1 MTSGVM
7 SGAEGARGAQAA
19 SLHGAQTMSQHDTE
33 APVPFKNWVAV
44 IGSAIGAFMAVLDI
58 QITASSLRDIQGG
71 LGASVD
77 EGSWIST
84 AYLIAEIVTIPL
96 TGWLS
101 QVFSRRVYITFNAAL
116 FIIFSML
123 CGLAHDLPTMIVWRA
138 AQGFTGGVLIPMSF
152 STILTMLPKSKQ
164 PIGLAIFGMTATF
177 APSIGPAVGGFITD
191 TLSWQY
197 IFFLN
202 LIPGIALISMLLY
215 ALPAEKFKL
224 DLLKRSDIPGIISMS
239 VGLSCLIYV
248 LEEGQRKDWFG
259 SELIQRAAV
268 VAGISLTFFIMREL
282 MAKYPLVNLGLLL
295 RRNFGVSSIAN
306 VGLGIALYGSVY
318 LLPVYLAVTQGYS
331 AWQIGQ
337 VLIWSGMPQL
347 LIIPF
352 LPVIMKRVDTRLIIG
367 FGLIM
372 FGISCLMN
380 VWMSHDYAGEQLIA
394 SMIIRSLGQPFIITP
409 LSAMAAGGIEAE
421 QLGSASALFNMMR
434 NLGGSV
440 GTAFASTLVTQREQ
454 FHSERIGEHLSNSDP
469 LVRQWL
475 TNASHTLY
483 HAGATAWTA
492 NQQAIELLAS
502 KVRTEAFVM
511 AFNDSFGFL
520 AVILLLAAFTVIF
533 LQKPQGAPAA
543 HME

>member
-1 MTSGVM
+1 MASATMKMNANVNQ
-7 SGAEGARGAQAA
+7 EVEAA
-19 SLHGAQTMSQHDTE
+19 
-33 APVPFKNWVAV
+33 VPFKNWVAV
-44 IGSAIGAFMAVLDI
+44 VGSAIGAFMAVLDI
-58 QITASSLRDIQGG
+58 QITSSSLRDIQGG

-101 QVFSRRVYITFNAAL
+101 QVFSRRIYITVNAAL
-116 FIIFSML
+116 FVIFSML
-123 CGLAHDLPTMIVWRA
+123 CGLAHDLPSMIVWRA

-152 STILTMLPKSKQ
+152 STILTMLPRSKQ

-177 APSIGPAVGGFITD
+177 APSIGPAIGGFITD

-202 LIPGIALISMLLY
+202 LIPGIVLMAMLLY
-215 ALPAEKFKL
+215 SLPPEKLKL
-224 DLLKRSDIPGIISMS
+224 DLLKRSDIPGIVSMAI
-239 VGLSCLIYV
+239 GLSCLIYV

-259 SELIQRAAV
+259 SDLIQRAAIIS
-268 VAGISLTFFIMREL
+268 AISLVFFVVREL
-282 MAKYPLVNLGLLL
+282 LAKYPLVNLRLLL

-306 VGLGIALYGSVY
+306 VALGVALYGSVY
-318 LLPVYLAVTQGYS
+318 LLPVYLALTQGYS

-337 VLIWSGMPQL
+337 VQIWSGLPQL

-352 LPVIMKRVDTRLIIG
+352 VPVLMRKIDPRLIIG
-367 FGLIM
+367 FGLVM

-380 VWMSHDYAGEQLIA
+380 VFMSHDYAGEQLIA

-409 LSAMAAGGIEAE
+409 LAQMAASGIEVE
-421 QLGSASALFNMMR
+421 QAGSASALFNMMR
-434 NLGGSV
+434 NLGGSI
-440 GTAFASTLVTQREQ
+440 GTAFAATLVTQREQ
-454 FHSERIGEHLSNSDP
+454 FHSERLGEHISNSDP
-469 LVRQWL
+469 LVRQWITDA
-475 TNASHTLY
+475 TNTLY
-483 HAGATAWTA
+483 HAGATTWTA
-492 NQQAIELLAS
+492 NQQAIQLLAE
-502 KVRTEAFVM
+502 KVRTEAYVM
-511 AFNDSFGFL
+511 AFNDAFAFL
-520 AVILLLAAFTVIF
+520 AVILFMAAFTVFF